1 MRQGEAAKRSVCCL
15 EDLLHQQA
23 NLKQFGCF
31 LPPQSQEKWLMVHI
45 TQAEGHSGQILATFL
60 V

>member
-1 MRQGEAAKRSVCCL
+1 MRQGEAAKRSVCFL

-23 NLKQFGCF
+23 NLKQFGGF
-31 LPPQSQEKWLMVHI
+31 LLPQSQEKWLMWHI
-45 TQAEGHSGQILATFL
+45 TKAEGHSGQILATSL